1 MTPRKSD
8 GRGARKRKDVSL
20 RDMHDAAQ
28 MVEGFLRKGI
38 ETEELVRAVSKIPPK
53 KLILVGLRGLI
64 RALERDEG

>member
-1 MTPRKSD
+1 
-8 GRGARKRKDVSL
+8 
-20 RDMHDAAQ
+20 MHDAAQ